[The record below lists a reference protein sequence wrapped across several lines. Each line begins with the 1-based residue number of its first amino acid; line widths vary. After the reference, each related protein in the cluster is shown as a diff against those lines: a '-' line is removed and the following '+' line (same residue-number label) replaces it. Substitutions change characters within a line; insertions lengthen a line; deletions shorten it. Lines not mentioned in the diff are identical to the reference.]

1 MNNQNI
7 QDSSA
12 GNDGARRPH
21 RHLKRMSYSEA
32 PYLRIRNWLNIAFM
46 LIAVIGVIVFFTA
59 GHTPGYIIILVAVVI
74 KIIETILRFFR

>member
-1 MNNQNI
+1 MNNQNMP
-7 QDSSA
+7 DSNA
-12 GNDGARRPH
+12 GNNEARRPH

-46 LIAVIGVIVFFTA
+46 IIAIAGVIVFFTA
-59 GHTPGYIIILVAVVI
+59 GNTPGYVIMLIAVVI